1 MRLSFIWGFPFCS
14 LLCAFLKNRVRDVLR
29 NDATIRKLSLAPD
42 SSGFTRLSFLKTIE
56 DTTIQVRKNQNA
68 NNCLKTFLRK
78 IKKRLQCDSPLPLV
92 HFLKRINNLLI
103 MACKSANGE
112 LFERIYHKKAKEKR
126 KAWKD
131 SNKIVRPTRWNAQNI
146 SASYMSK

>member
-14 LLCAFLKNRVRDVLR
+14 LLCAFLKNRLRDVLR

-56 DTTIQVRKNQNA
+56 ETTIQVRKNQNA

-78 IKKRLQCDSPLPLV
+78 IKKRLQSDPPLPLSLSIPLSLSS

-103 MACKSANGE
+103 MACKLANGE
-112 LFERIYHKKAKEKR
+112 LCLREYTTKRQEKR
-126 KAWKD
+126 KARKN
-131 SNKIVRPTRWNAQNI
+131 SNKIVNPTR
-146 SASYMSK
+146 